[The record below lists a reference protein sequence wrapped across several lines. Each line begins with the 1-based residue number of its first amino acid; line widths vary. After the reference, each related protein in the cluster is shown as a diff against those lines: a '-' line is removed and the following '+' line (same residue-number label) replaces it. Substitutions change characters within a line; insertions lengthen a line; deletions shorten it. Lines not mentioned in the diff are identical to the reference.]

1 MTSAKKTT
9 TKSAKTKTPKA
20 TNKAV
25 KAKPEK
31 LDLDTF
37 TVSQT
42 ELGYILGIATANIS
56 PMVQSGVMVKD
67 EDGRFNLRDTVSAY
81 CKRMRERKDGKASKS
96 DIEVETSKLKLDN
109 LRLKNRDWRMT
120 RDRMVATEILNRLS
134 GAMMTFREQAKLNP
148 ALVDAIDELIASIA
162 SVNADNVSLIVE
174 GDDEEDDD

>member
-9 TKSAKTKTPKA
+9 TKSAKTKAVKTPK
-20 TNKAV
+20 TTKG
-25 KAKPEK
+25 KPEK

-81 CKRMRERKDGKASKS
+81 CKRMRDRKDGKASKS
-96 DIEVETSKLKLDN
+96 DIDTETAKLKLDN

-174 GDDEEDDD
+174 GDDDEDDD